1 MGFNPDKF
9 ANNTNFSG
17 SRITRGQ
24 YKDYNYNII
33 VNADINASC
42 NILSK
47 ANKENNL
54 GISED
59 KIQQLKEILKE
70 NNIKKVKIA

>member
-1 MGFNPDKF
+1 MGFNPDQF
-9 ANNTNFSG
+9 INNTNFSG
-17 SRITRGQ
+17 TRITRGQ
-24 YKDYNYNII
+24 YKDYKYNLII
-33 VNADINASC
+33 NADINASC

-47 ANKENNL
+47 ANKEKNL